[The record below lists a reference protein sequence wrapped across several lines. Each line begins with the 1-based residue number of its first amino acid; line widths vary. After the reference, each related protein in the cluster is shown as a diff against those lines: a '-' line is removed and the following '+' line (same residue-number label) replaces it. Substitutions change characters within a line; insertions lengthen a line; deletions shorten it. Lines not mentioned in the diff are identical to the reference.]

1 MSITASKYINN
12 SDLKTS
18 YIGLFNYKS
27 PSRGKQVSF
36 IDIYGL
42 LFFSSEVE
50 IPGDKLA
57 KFAWDGV
64 VDGFEYSKTDSTNE
78 SLKLGLTEATRRVKQ
93 LIVNDSNIGKYGV
106 EINFT
111 VFVSSDRGVYIGL
124 LGESDIF
131 VYKDGRL
138 IDIFEML
145 KNKSAKTAAVAIEE
159 GDLIFCS
166 SVGYIKENMQ
176 KLISAKSREELI
188 SALEEL
194 GKEMGDDTGIV
205 VLTKEKDFKE
215 KEIEVITST
224 EIKKKSNKMY
234 EPSDTD
240 YIPTTK
246 NVSRIFKVP
255 GEEKDLKEV
264 IGTQLKKLS
273 FIKDVSKNL
282 SEKAKPLFT
291 KTSKGLLSVFSRALS
306 KIKSGISNRIGKKR
320 WFKKVSA
327 TVSQSNFIKKDK
339 EKFKEFKID
348 GYKQKGTRLHRVKI
362 LLLALLGV
370 SLVVGGVKF
379 TLDQKEARV
388 ISKNANEVFISVE
401 KLIADA
407 QAKLG
412 TDRESSESYIFQASD
427 KLSKL
432 TEELSEKDSKK
443 YEALKGQILGIEDSL
458 FKKKRLSLANG
469 NIEKYYD
476 SFNSNQD
483 SNPGDIGIFRDKNGS
498 EYLVITDTG
507 SKSVYTISL
516 YDKKVQSL
524 NDSNKVLDKP
534 YKVYTRDTGIF
545 ILDLGSGI
553 LKAKSVSGGFEPLVK
568 LSGLSIQNIGADD
581 ISEFAVL
588 TINENAYVL
597 DRAQKTLLKS
607 TNYSGG
613 YSLSAPY
620 LSKEEYA
627 KSNDVFSDLSVYIL
641 AEGENGIYRYV
652 GTQSG
657 MVEAPINLIGMDSPI
672 NNAKYGYTIDDMN
685 AGLYIFDEGSRR
697 VLKFE
702 KPMESGEK
710 RHPNELL
717 LLNQYVFEDSG
728 AWKSVKDFV
737 VDFKEE
743 NMYILDGTT
752 IWKVRL

>member
-657 MVEAPINLIGMDSPI
+657 MVEAPIKLIGMDYPI
-672 NNAKYGYTIDDMN
+672 TNAKYGYTIDDMN
-685 AGLYIFDEGSRR
+685 AGLYIFDEGGRR

-728 AWKSVKDFV
+728 AWKNVKDFV

>member
-166 SVGYIKENMQ
+166 SAGYIKENMQ

-194 GKEMGDDTGIV
+194 GKEIGDDTGIV
-205 VLTKEKDFKE
+205 VLTKEKDLKE

-264 IGTQLKKLS
+264 IGAQLKKLS

-282 SEKAKPLFT
+282 SEKVKPLFT
-291 KTSKGLLSVFSRALS
+291 KTSRGLLSVFSRASS
-306 KIKSGISNRIGKKR
+306 KIKSGISDRIGKKR
-320 WFKKVSA
+320 WYKKVSA

-348 GYKQKGTRLHRVKI
+348 GYKQKGTRLHRAKI

-379 TLDQKEARV
+379 TLDQKEARE

-407 QAKLG
+407 QGKLG

-432 TEELSEKDSKK
+432 TAELSEKDTKR
-443 YEALKGQILGIEDSL
+443 YEELKGQVLGIEDSL
-458 FKKKRLSLANG
+458 YKKKRLSLSSG

-498 EYLVITDTG
+498 EYLVVTDTG

-553 LKAKSVSGGFEPLVK
+553 LKAKSISGGFEPLVK